1 MNPVD
6 IVLAAWLAVN
16 VLTVLVA
23 MNWAASRKRAFRN
36 GARQMVDA
44 AERHAN
50 APLGEPVALRAP
62 TTRRPSA
69 GRAGAGA

>member
-23 MNWAASRKRAFRN
+23 INWAASRKRAFRSH
-36 GARQMVDA
+36 AQKMVDA

-50 APLGEPVALRAP
+50 AVAPLRDPRRAP
-62 TTRRPSA
+62 RRPRS
-69 GRAGAGA
+69 RAFS